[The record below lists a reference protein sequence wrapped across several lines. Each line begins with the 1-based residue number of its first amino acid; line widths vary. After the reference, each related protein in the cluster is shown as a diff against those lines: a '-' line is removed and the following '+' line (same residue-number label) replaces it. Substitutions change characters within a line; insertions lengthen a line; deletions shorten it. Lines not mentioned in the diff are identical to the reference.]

1 MQGVVSKSNTQEV
14 VMKRHMFTFV
24 LLFVTTLAVAKD
36 NRYYQLGTLT
46 EMNAAECGYQE
57 KSGKGFVGSLIGT
70 DSSKRDVR
78 QTLCQE
84 YVLKAEKVNY
94 RIRPHKEKKPVL
106 LPVGERVEFRIKKDR
121 MLVRVGDSDKE
132 IEYDVVS
139 MVAVD
144 AKASENKTVA
154 EVK

>member
-1 MQGVVSKSNTQEV
+1 
-14 VMKRHMFTFV
+14 MKRHLITFALMFV
-24 LLFVTTLAVAKD
+24 LTTLALAKD
-36 NRYYQLGTLT
+36 TRYYQTGKLT
-46 EMNAAECGYQE
+46 EMNATECGYKE

-70 DSSKRDVR
+70 DSSNRDVR

-84 YVLKAEKVNY
+84 YVLKADKVNY
-94 RIRPHKEKKPVL
+94 RIRPHKEKKPTL
-106 LPVGERVEFRIKKDR
+106 LPVGDTVEFRIKKDR

-144 AKASENKTVA
+144 AKAAETKTVA
-154 EVK
+154 EDRR

>member
-1 MQGVVSKSNTQEV
+1 
-14 VMKRHMFTFV
+14 MKRHLLTFV
-24 LLFVTTLAVAKD
+24 LLLAAGTLAAAKD
-36 NRYYQLGTLT
+36 NRYYQTGKLT
-46 EMNAAECGYQE
+46 EMNATECGYHE

-70 DSSKRDVR
+70 DAANRDVR

-94 RIRPHKEKKPVL
+94 RIRPHKEKKPTL
-106 LPVGERVEFRIKKDR
+106 LPVGETVEFRIKKDR

-139 MVAVD
+139 MVALENGA
-144 AKASENKTVA
+144 AKTEAKTVA